1 MRLRIIFFHA
11 RARAREN
18 KKAMIDLS
26 KIVILSILNHWDWPV
41 IGWHGLGRAGLGWAG
56 SGWRVL
62 ARMTAQGRAG
72 AGWVGRGL
80 GWS

>member
-18 KKAMIDLS
+18 KKAIDLS
-26 KIVILSILNHWDWPV
+26 KIVIFSILNHWDWPV

-62 ARMTAQGRAG
+62 ARMTAQDRAG

>member
-1 MRLRIIFFHA
+1 MRLRIIFSTRADA
-11 RARAREN
+11 RARI
-18 KKAMIDLS
+18 KKAIDLS

-62 ARMTAQGRAG
+62 ARMTAQDRAG

-80 GWS
+80 RWS